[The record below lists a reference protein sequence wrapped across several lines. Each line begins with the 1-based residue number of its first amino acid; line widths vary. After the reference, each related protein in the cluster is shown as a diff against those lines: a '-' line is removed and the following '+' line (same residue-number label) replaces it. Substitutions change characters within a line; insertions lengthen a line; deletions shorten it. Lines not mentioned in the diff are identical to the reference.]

1 MSNYVAESRTF
12 WELGSVEIILT
23 AETGFSEQNSM
34 LQADFT
40 FALRFDQERV
50 STASMETKVPV
61 RVNKCL

>member
-1 MSNYVAESRTF
+1 MSNYVAESRTL

-40 FALRFDQERV
+40 FALRCDQERV

-61 RVNKCL
+61 AVNKCL